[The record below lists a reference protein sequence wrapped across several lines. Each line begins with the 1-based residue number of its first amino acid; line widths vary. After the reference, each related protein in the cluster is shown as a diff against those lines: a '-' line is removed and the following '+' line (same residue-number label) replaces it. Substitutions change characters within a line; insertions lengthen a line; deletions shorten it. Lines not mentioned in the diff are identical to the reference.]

1 MGCSGVGW
9 NGADSE
15 METKNRKKS
24 QGNKYRTLKGTR
36 ERGFHSS

>member
-1 MGCSGVGW
+1 MVRTV
-9 NGADSE
+9 NGN
-15 METKNRKKS
+15 KKIGKKS